1 MIVDPEPPPAGAPKW
16 SRMPG
21 AVRLKLD
28 HAIADHLRTH
38 GARHYDLLR
47 DDPAFAPWIGSHLGA
62 RGEKRLDRA
71 IRDARRFQ
79 KKKLGR
85 SASSTALAV
94 DDALDAAAGEP
105 SGPPAGSPAQRFAA
119 VGAAVVSYDEL
130 QGELRRGRRQ
140 LEAMM
145 AACLNEDG
153 EPAKPDLYLKLS
165 RERRALINDSANLA
179 KRYHADLNSQAV
191 MERVVARVLEAHA
204 DDPQHAQALI
214 ADISNIIRET
224 TGIAATGESE

>member
-1 MIVDPEPPPAGAPKW
+1 
-16 SRMPG
+16 MPG
-21 AVRLKLD
+21 SVRLKLD
-28 HAIADHLRTH
+28 RAIADHLKVH

-71 IRDARRFQ
+71 IRDVRRFQ
-79 KKKLGR
+79 MKKLGR
-85 SASSTALAV
+85 GAAPTALAV

-105 SGPPAGSPAQRFAA
+105 LEHPAGSPVQRFAA

-153 EPAKPDLYLKLS
+153 EPVKPDLYLKLS
-165 RERRALINDSANLA
+165 RERRALITDSANLA

-191 MERVVARVLEAHA
+191 MERVLARVLEAHA
-204 DDPQHAQALI
+204 GDPEGAHALI
-214 ADISNIIRET
+214 TDISNIIRDA
-224 TGIAATGESE
+224 TGIAATGEGE